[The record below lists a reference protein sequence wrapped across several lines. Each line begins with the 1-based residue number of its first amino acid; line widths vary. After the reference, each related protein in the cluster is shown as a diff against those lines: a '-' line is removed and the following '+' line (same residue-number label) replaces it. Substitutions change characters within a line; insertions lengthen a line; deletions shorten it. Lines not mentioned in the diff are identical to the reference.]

1 MCLPSVGGVLA
12 GFMARV
18 SEKTGARGDVR
29 VESRIFLS
37 QRHGQASLIFMA
49 ASGLAE
55 LSRAMLLHHEY
66 CESSGDSEP
75 VTIAILLTPR
85 GRSGGDW
92 DTTVIRLRD

>member
-1 MCLPSVGGVLA
+1 
-12 GFMARV
+12 
-18 SEKTGARGDVR
+18 
-29 VESRIFLS
+29 
-37 QRHGQASLIFMA
+37 MA

-92 DTTVIRLRD
+92 DTTVIRLRDQSTLDAAEEAGYRAFAAAGALVPPTGVRR